1 MSQSSPENNMA
12 ICANA
17 AELTRLTVASM
28 MSNEKVRNLFGQ
40 PSARENVYAAVM
52 AAINNK
58 LSGATRN
65 LPTGQFNKSVL
76 TGGHQSGANTPNV
89 TA

>member
-1 MSQSSPENNMA
+1 MQSSPENNMA
-12 ICANA
+12 VLGNV

-28 MSNEKVRNLFGQ
+28 MTNETVRNLFGQ
-40 PSARENVYAAVM
+40 PAARETVYNAAVL
-52 AAINNK
+52 AVHK
-58 LSGATRN
+58 RLSGEIRN

-76 TGGHQSGANTPNV
+76 QGDHQSGAGYANV